1 MAGGVK
7 LLGNWASPFALRVR
21 WALELKGIKYEYHE
35 EDLTSKSALLL
46 QYNPIHKKVPVLVHD
61 GKVIVESLVILEYIE
76 ETWKN
81 TPLLPDDPYERAMAR
96 FWVKFAD
103 DKCFPAM
110 KGVFFSQGEEQQAF
124 VKEVCHN
131 LKFLDSAL
139 NRNCCFGVA
148 KIGFVDV
155 ALAWIVC
162 WAQVIEE
169 IVGVKLILDEEMPS
183 LAKWHQNA
191 LEAAPVLK
199 ECTPPREKL
208 VEHFKGFRKM
218 LAAASN

>member
-1 MAGGVK
+1 MAGGGVK
-7 LLGNWASPFALRVR
+7 LLGNWASPFALR
-21 WALELKGIKYEYHE
+21 
-35 EDLTSKSALLL
+35 
-46 QYNPIHKKVPVLVHD
+46 VPVLVHD

-81 TPLLPDDPYERAMAR
+81 TPLLPEDPYERAMAR

-110 KGVFFSQGEEQQAF
+110 KGLFFSAKEKSNRLF
-124 VKEVCHN
+124 VKEVCHD

-139 NRNCCFGVA
+139 NHNCCFVVE
-148 KIGFVDV
+148 KIGFVDNV
-155 ALAWIVC
+155 
-162 WAQVIEE
+162 
-169 IVGVKLILDEEMPS
+169 
-183 LAKWHQNA
+183 